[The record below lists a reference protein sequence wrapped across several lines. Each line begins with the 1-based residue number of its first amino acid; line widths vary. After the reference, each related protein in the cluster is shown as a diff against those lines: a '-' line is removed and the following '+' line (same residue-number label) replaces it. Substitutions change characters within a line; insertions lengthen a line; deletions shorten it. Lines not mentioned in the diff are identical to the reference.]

1 MNKEIII
8 FLTIHLIVPMA
19 GLIFYLRLVQKI
31 KREKVENPPI
41 IDLFLTFAT
50 YGGLLLVMLTT
61 FFWEWSAMAS
71 LGAFY
76 LTILGPIVMGVIAY
90 KNYKNRN
97 VSKYHEWTYWAG
109 KAYFVFLAV
118 SVLIAFIVEQ
128 E

>member
-8 FLTIHLIVPMA
+8 FLTIHLIVPLA
-19 GLIFYLRLVQKI
+19 GLILYLRLIQKI

-76 LTILGPIVMGVIAY
+76 LTIVGPIVMGVTAY
-90 KNYKNRN
+90 RNYKNRN
-97 VSKYHEWTYWAG
+97 ISNYHEWTHWAG
-109 KAYFVFLAV
+109 KAYFVFLVV
-118 SVLIAFIVEQ
+118 SVFIAFIVE
-128 E
+128 